1 MTVTHVLIALNVAA
15 WVLNVVT
22 GVDPLSPS
30 PQDLFAWGASHVLAN
45 AEQPWRLLSS
55 TFLHVGLLHLAVNM
69 QALWVA
75 GPIADAML
83 GRWQF
88 LMIYLC
94 AGIFGGLAA
103 MIGAQPTTVLVGA
116 SGAVFGTMGAIAAG
130 IFRHGD
136 RLREEVVASLKRLL
150 WSFVAINLLIG
161 FLLPGVSNAAHLGG
175 LLSGFALSCG
185 LAAPGSQPRDTGMR
199 AALML
204 ALALTLMLG
213 LFRWL
218 TDADPI
224 HAIGN
229 LGGANGPG
237 ESGR

>member
-1 MTVTHVLIALNVAA
+1 MSVTVTHVLIGLNVAA
-15 WVLNVVT
+15 WLLNIVS
-22 GVDPLSPS
+22 GVDPLSPT
-30 PQDLFAWGASHVLAN
+30 PQDLFDWGASHVLAN

-94 AGIFGGLAA
+94 AGVFGGLAA

-130 IFRHGD
+130 VFRHGD
-136 RLREEVVASLKRLL
+136 RLRQEVVASLKRLL

-161 FLLPGVSNAAHLGG
+161 FLLPGVSNSAHLGG
-175 LLSGFALSCG
+175 LVSGFGLSYG
-185 LAAPGSQPRDTGMR
+185 LAAPGSPPHETRLRGTLILG
-199 AALML
+199 L
-204 ALALTLMLG
+204 ALALLWG
-213 LFRWL
+213 LFHWL
-218 TDADPI
+218 TI
-224 HAIGN
+224 S
-229 LGGANGPG
+229 GAP
-237 ESGR
+237 ER

>member
-1 MTVTHVLIALNVAA
+1 VIENRTEPVKLTVTHVLIGLNVAA
-15 WVLNVVT
+15 WLVNIAS
-22 GVDPLSPS
+22 GVDPLSPT
-30 PQDLFAWGASHVLAN
+30 PQDLFDWGASHVLAN

-94 AGIFGGLAA
+94 AGVFGGLAA
-103 MIGAQPTTVLVGA
+103 MIGAQPSTVLVGA

-130 IFRHGD
+130 VFRHGD
-136 RLREEVVASLKRLL
+136 RLRQEVVASLKRLL

-161 FLLPGVSNAAHLGG
+161 FLLPGVSNSAHLGG
-175 LLSGFALSCG
+175 LVSGFGISYG
-185 LAAPGSQPRDTGMR
+185 LAAPGSAPHVTQLRG
-199 AALML
+199 ALMLGL
-204 ALALTLMLG
+204 ALALLWA
-213 LFRWL
+213 LFHWL
-218 TDADPI
+218 TI
-224 HAIGN
+224 V
-229 LGGANGPG
+229 GAP
-237 ESGR
+237 ER